1 MGLDQEVIRINER
14 LAIPLEEITFR
25 FSRSSGPG
33 GQNVNRTASRVE
45 MLFDVASS
53 PSLGEAERALLLR
66 HLAPHLDGR
75 GVLRLVSQESPSQWR
90 NRQEVL
96 ARFQALLA
104 RGLRPRRPRLATQ
117 PTAASRERRLR
128 AKRARGLIKA
138 ERRRPIREED

>member
-1 MGLDQEVIRINER
+1 VEKDVLRINR
-14 LAIPLEEITFR
+14 HLAIPLEEITFR
-25 FSRSSGPG
+25 FSRASGPG

-53 PSLGEAERALLLR
+53 PSLSDEERVLLLR
-66 HLAPHLDGR
+66 YLAPHLDSR

-104 RGLRPRRPRLATQ
+104 RGLRQRKPRLATR

-128 AKRARGLIKA
+128 AKRARSLLKA
-138 ERRRPIREED
+138 ERRRILGEEG